1 MSLTASAPITAPPSA
16 KHPAEALLHRLEWTV
31 LRRLDGLLPGA
42 QRLLWRGSGTD
53 LVDLRPYQHGDDLRR
68 IDWHVTARLHDPHV
82 RQYADERGVDA
93 WFLVDLSASMGAA
106 VTVSPLERGTALV
119 ALLAQLL
126 TRQHCRIGA
135 LLYRPQSVTAPSP
148 TPARALELLRPA
160 GTRQQV
166 LRLLLRLQPPMPASP
181 RPPQTPHHTDLA
193 ELLQGAERLVRRRS
207 LLFVISDFL
216 SRPGWVEPLGR
227 LALRHDVMAVRLGT
241 PAWPATLP
249 RDSGLI
255 RIGDAESGE
264 QMLIDTHDP
273 AFRARLSQLS
283 QARETAVRQALQRTG
298 ADTLE
303 LHDHDDLLDAL
314 LRCIELRRRRPLR
327 LRLAHLPP
335 EPV

>member
-1 MSLTASAPITAPPSA
+1 MSLPASAPIAAPPIT
-16 KHPAEALLHRLEWTV
+16 KHPAEALLHQLEWTV

-42 QRLLWRGSGTD
+42 QRLLWRGNGTD

-68 IDWHVTARLHDPHV
+68 IDWHVTARLREPHV
-82 RQYADERGVDA
+82 RQYTDERGVDA
-93 WFLVDLSASMGAA
+93 WFLIDLSASMGAA
-106 VTVSPLERGTALV
+106 QERGTALV
-119 ALLAQLL
+119 ALLARLL
-126 TRQHCRIGA
+126 TRQQDRIGA
-135 LLYRPQSVTAPSP
+135 LLYRPQVAAAPSP
-148 TPARALELLRPA
+148 TPVRPLELLRPA

-166 LRLLLRLQPPMPASP
+166 LRLLRHLQRPMPAD
-181 RPPQTPHHTDLA
+181 PPLGQTPHHTDLA

-216 SRPGWVEPLGR
+216 SRPGWTAPLGR
-227 LALRHDVMAVRLGT
+227 LALRHDVLAVRLVA
-241 PAWPATLP
+241 PAWPAALP

-273 AFRARLSQLS
+273 AFHARLSQLS
-283 QARETAVRQALQRTG
+283 QARETDVRQALQRTG